1 MNIEMHPNL
10 VRERLFENLVG
21 HKAFRQTYVADV
33 HDLIDKVIWQLRF
46 IEMEEKQVAVEGLE
60 QGSDKDV

>member
-10 VRERLFENLVG
+10 VRERLFENLVS
-21 HKAFRQTYVADV
+21 HKAFRQTSVADV

-46 IEMEEKQVAVEGLE
+46 IEMEEKQVAVEN
-60 QGSDKDV
+60 KDNK